1 MCQESTKLKTMTTA
15 SIVTYKTNPDE
26 LKKVL
31 TCAINSIIDT
41 VYVVDNSPA
50 DELKTVSNFSEK
62 IRYIFNGANLGY
74 GKAHNIAI
82 RHAIEKE
89 AKYHVVINPDI
100 YFDEGAIE
108 SLSDFMDGNDDV
120 GQVMPKII
128 YPDGEI
134 QYLCKLLPTPGN
146 LFGRRF
152 LFAKKSNKINR
163 QYELRDTKYDKLME
177 IPSLSGCFMFMRIDT
192 LLKTGGFDERYFM
205 YLEDVDLCRRI
216 GKVSK
221 TCFFPLV
228 YVVHEYNKGSYKNKD
243 LLKYHIVSAIKYF
256 NKWGWFFDKERKA
269 INLLT
274 LRKLGYK

>member
-1 MCQESTKLKTMTTA
+1 MIIA

-41 VYVVDNSPA
+41 VYIVDNSPT
-50 DELKTVSNFSEK
+50 DELKTVSDFSEK
-62 IRYIFNGANLGY
+62 IRYLFNGANLGY

-82 RHAIEKE
+82 RHAIERK

-100 YFDEGAIE
+100 YFDKGAIK
-108 SLSDFMDGNDDV
+108 SLSDFMDENNDV
-120 GQVMPKII
+120 GQVMPKIV
-128 YPDGEI
+128 YPDGET
-134 QYLCKLLPTPGN
+134 QCLCKLLPTPGN

-152 LFAKKSNKINR
+152 LFAKKSNKTNHK
-163 QYELRDTKYDKLME
+163 YELRDTKYNKLME
-177 IPSLSGCFMFMRIDT
+177 IPSLSGCFMFLRISI

-221 TCFFPLV
+221 TCFYPLV
-228 YVVHEYNKGSYKNKD
+228 YVVHDYNKGSYKNSK
-243 LLKYHIVSAIKYF
+243 LLKYHIESAFKYF
-256 NKWGWFFDKERKA
+256 NKWGWFFDRERNL
-269 INLLT
+269 INRIT